1 MSDIVQRVLD
11 QHIKK
16 TTISMLIGYHPDT
29 TSVISYAKFWLGL
42 KQEVSNFL
50 LGAPSDWFNQREKVH

>member
-1 MSDIVQRVLD
+1 
-11 QHIKK
+11 
-16 TTISMLIGYHPDT
+16 MLIGYHPDT